1 MARNVDAFFRARTF
15 PVRNDEEVTLVT
27 HGSAKYLPQL
37 LNLTQIWGGPISASI
52 FLTHD
57 DFYPTLQIISAI
69 MKCNSHIVEKVSLHL
84 VTPFTDILMNFP
96 TSFLRIGC
104 NDIRSATQKYLTS
117 SENYEIQKVEYPNNL
132 LRNVGLSVCSN
143 GFVFVVDIDMLP
155 SQGLHEQFQRMI
167 TMKPFQRLQKFAYVV
182 PAFEASIQGI
192 FANKSDLLVL
202 VRKGLARP
210 FYKYLCDKCQGATNY
225 EKWINLENKA
235 NLDGAYEV
243 SWRPSWEPFYILPWN
258 APKYDERFK
267 QYGFNRI
274 SHTCEVFLS
283 GYRFIVLNQAFL
295 IHDGFKSEQKFHY
308 NKKNDEIKNRLNYNL
323 FLRSL
328 NQKYPQSPMKCNI

>member
-104 NDIRSATQKYLTS
+104 NDIRFDHFTT
-117 SENYEIQKVEYPNNL
+117 
-132 LRNVGLSVCSN
+132 
-143 GFVFVVDIDMLP
+143 
-155 SQGLHEQFQRMI
+155 
-167 TMKPFQRLQKFAYVV
+167 
-182 PAFEASIQGI
+182 
-192 FANKSDLLVL
+192 
-202 VRKGLARP
+202 
-210 FYKYLCDKCQGATNY
+210 
-225 EKWINLENKA
+225 
-235 NLDGAYEV
+235 
-243 SWRPSWEPFYILPWN
+243 
-258 APKYDERFK
+258 
-267 QYGFNRI
+267 
-274 SHTCEVFLS
+274 
-283 GYRFIVLNQAFL
+283 
-295 IHDGFKSEQKFHY
+295 
-308 NKKNDEIKNRLNYNL
+308 
-323 FLRSL
+323 
-328 NQKYPQSPMKCNI
+328 